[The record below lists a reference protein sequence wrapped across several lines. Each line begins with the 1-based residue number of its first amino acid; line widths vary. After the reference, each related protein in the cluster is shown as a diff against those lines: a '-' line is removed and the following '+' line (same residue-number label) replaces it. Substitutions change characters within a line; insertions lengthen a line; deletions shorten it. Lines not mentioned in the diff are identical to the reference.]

1 MTQRPNRP
9 RGISLIAPLLL
20 FFFVSAIGNLFVSRS
35 MGSEDIF
42 PAGSPFAHFAAA
54 VSGPYFP
61 PLVILYGLAALIAA
75 VGMWR
80 MRPWMPVAFLVWSIT
95 AVVHGTFF
103 LFAFP
108 KELLWGGKS
117 AAATFVLGT
126 AVALWLT
133 YRYVRRAAS
142 EVDVLTI
149 ADRA

>member
-9 RGISLIAPLLL
+9 SGIRLIALLLL
-20 FFFVSAIGNLFVSRS
+20 FFFVSAIGNLFISRS
-35 MGSEDIF
+35 MGSAYVF
-42 PAGSPFAHFAAA
+42 PPGSPAAHFAAA

-80 MRPWMPVAFLVWSIT
+80 MRPWMPVAFLIWSIT
-95 AVVHGTFF
+95 AVALGTFF

-108 KELLWGGKS
+108 KELLWGGKP
-117 AAATFVLGT
+117 AAAAFVLGT

-142 EVDVLTI
+142 EAEVLRI
-149 ADRA
+149 A